1 MIMISEQVKELRE
14 MADYWKSNGFEPQN
28 ALRKAAD
35 TIEALSEKLAEEN
48 KKQSSRY
55 CGEEKQLIEA
65 MAEEIENCY
74 GRETELSER
83 ARDYLVECME
93 ECIEETVMVV
103 NDEEDE

>member
-1 MIMISEQVKELRE
+1 
-14 MADYWKSNGFEPQN
+14 
-28 ALRKAAD
+28 
-35 TIEALSEKLAEEN
+35 
-48 KKQSSRY
+48 
-55 CGEEKQLIEA
+55 